1 MVRFRQEA
9 QNTLCMESKI
19 RIIVGKSAR
28 DIFNKMIEL
37 ELEKDNIIQILKDG
51 INWYVFYQK

>member
-1 MVRFRQEA
+1 
-9 QNTLCMESKI
+9 MESKI